1 MKSEEKASEI
11 KRKKR
16 KPFKAFSLDIKI
28 LNLGFKVSKL
38 KNGKFKMK
46 KRIKKLGILI

>member
-1 MKSEEKASEI
+1 MKRDEKVSEI

-28 LNLGFKVSKL
+28 LNLDFKIL
-38 KNGKFKMK
+38 NLDFK
-46 KRIKKLGILI
+46 I